1 MYPDGQAGAIYGQTP
16 PLVNACGPQG
26 EWQSYDII
34 FDAPVYEEEKTVSP
48 GAVTVRRSDGVF

>member
-1 MYPDGQAGAIYGQTP
+1 MQTP

-48 GAVTVRRSDGVF
+48 GAVTGRRSDGVF